1 MDRRRFLESS
11 LALAA
16 LGVANAGSASV
27 AFAAPPSGAR
37 YRNLLVLIELKG
49 GNDGLNTVVPFDDG
63 AYYALRPKLA
73 IARDAVVQLSLRAGL
88 HPALAPL
95 LPLWESR
102 ELAILQ
108 GVGYPAP
115 NLSHFRS
122 IEIWDTASASDLYLQ
137 DGWLTRTFA
146 AAPPPRAFAADG
158 VIIGSSDLGP
168 LAGTGTRAVALA
180 NTDQFLRRARLATP
194 AGAAASSKAFQHI
207 LKVEADIVQAATHLD
222 ARHAFKTDFPP
233 GGFGNALQTA
243 CQVIANPSGVPVVR
257 VTLSG
262 FDTHGG
268 QAGTHARLLGEL
280 AHGVVALRSALVEIG
295 RWDDTLVLTYG
306 EFGRRP
312 RENLSNGTD
321 HGTANVQLA
330 LGGRV
335 AGGFY
340 GEAPRL
346 DRLAGDGN
354 IGYTLDFRSVYASVL
369 ERWWGVPAEPI
380 VGGRFAAVPFFRA

>member
-16 LGVANAGSASV
+16 LGVANAGSATV

-49 GNDGLNTVVPFDDG
+49 GNDGLNTVVPFDDA

-146 AAPPPRAFAADG
+146 GVPPPRAFAADG

-168 LAGTGTRAVALA
+168 LAGTGTRTVALA

-194 AGAAASSKAFQHI
+194 AGAASNKAFQHI
-207 LKVEADIVQAATHLD
+207 VKVEADIVQAATHLD

-243 CQVIANPSGVPVVR
+243 CQVIANPSGVAVVR

-280 AHGVVALRSALVEIG
+280 AHGVVALRSALAEIG

-354 IGYTLDFRSVYASVL
+354 TGYTLDFRSVYTSVL

-380 VGGRFAAVPFFRA
+380 VGGRFAGVAFFRV